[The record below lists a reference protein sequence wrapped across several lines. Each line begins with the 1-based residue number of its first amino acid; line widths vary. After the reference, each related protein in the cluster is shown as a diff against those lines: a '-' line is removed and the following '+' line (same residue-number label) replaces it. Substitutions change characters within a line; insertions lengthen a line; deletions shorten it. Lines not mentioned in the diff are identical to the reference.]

1 MTLAAAGGFMRDM
14 KGKEQPNNSAP
25 PNSSAQHNSMQYHN
39 SVQPA
44 LELSG
49 VFFHYSPTARC

>member
-1 MTLAAAGGFMRDM
+1 MRDM